1 MDLEL
6 LFWNHHQN
14 TLPRPIVWQ
23 FLLCYHNTEFA
34 VKWGIVMKQKR
45 GRPRRYAPG
54 KRPTLT
60 FRVQEP
66 MHKDLA
72 KTAKDQQR
80 SISEEIEHRLN
91 EWAAWK
97 KAREEFERLRAEAK
111 AERDAAKAQHNADR
125 IAAIRAA
132 GFQIVRDAGGNVTV
146 NVSPELLLGEADG
159 ILRSGFVA
167 AENIG
172 KSTMEIMIERAVEN
186 ALSKAGIGRKKDVA

>member
-1 MDLEL
+1 MG
-6 LFWNHHQN
+6 
-14 TLPRPIVWQ
+14 
-23 FLLCYHNTEFA
+23 CY
-34 VKWGIVMKQKR
+34 VMKKKR

-80 SISEEIEHRLN
+80 SISEEIEARLN

-97 KAREEFERLRAEAK
+97 AAREEFERLRGEAK
-111 AERDAAKAQHNADR
+111 AERDAARAQHNADR

-146 NVSPELLLGEADG
+146 NVSPELLLAEADG
-159 ILRSGFVA
+159 ILRSGFLA
-167 AENIG
+167 AENVG
-172 KSTMEIMIERAVEN
+172 KTPMEIAVERAVEN
-186 ALSKAGIGRKKDVA
+186 ALTKAGLTGRKKGVA

>member
-1 MDLEL
+1 MG
-6 LFWNHHQN
+6 
-14 TLPRPIVWQ
+14 
-23 FLLCYHNTEFA
+23 CY
-34 VKWGIVMKQKR
+34 VMKKKR

-72 KTAKDQQR
+72 KTAKDKQR
-80 SISEEIEHRLN
+80 SISEEIEARLN

-97 KAREEFERLRAEAK
+97 AAREEFERLRGEAK

-146 NVSPELLLGEADG
+146 NVSPELLLAEADG
-159 ILRSGFVA
+159 ILRAGS
-167 AENIG
+167 ENIG
-172 KSTMEIMIERAVEN
+172 KSPMEIAVERAVEN
-186 ALSKAGIGRKKDVA
+186 ALTKAGLTGRKKDVA